1 MAKSKKAFVC
11 KECGYES
18 AKWIGQCP
26 ACNSWNSF
34 TEIHLAKKGPASRKR
49 EQNYRAPQSLSH
61 LEVQNDTRLNFC
73 FDELNRV
80 FGGGMVPGTVALLA
94 GEPGI
99 GKSTLVLQVL
109 MSLKSTN
116 ALYASGEESLG
127 QIRLR
132 AERTAAINDSVLFTE
147 ETDVDNVLDQVRD
160 TGATL
165 VIIDS
170 IQTMFQQDLDSPS
183 GTVSQIRECASRI
196 IQFAKSRAV
205 SFLLI
210 GHITKTGNIAGPM
223 VLEHMV
229 DVVLQF
235 EGDSRHFYRMLRAR
249 KNRFGSV
256 NEMGVFEMKADGLH
270 EVANPS
276 DMFIGSQRDDLSG
289 VALGASVEG
298 ARPMMIEIQSLVSTA
313 VFGTP
318 QRTATGYDMRRMS
331 MLLAVL
337 EKRANIRI
345 SQKDVFVNIAG
356 GLKVIDTGMD
366 LPLIAAVLSSA
377 YDKVLPAKSV
387 FCGEMGLSG
396 ELRAVS
402 RLEQRIKEAERMGF
416 VKIFVPPLKKSGTSG
431 RKNKIKV
438 IEAGDLKDF
447 TQKLFTS

>member
-1 MAKSKKAFVC
+1 
-11 KECGYES
+11 
-18 AKWIGQCP
+18 
-26 ACNSWNSF
+26 
-34 TEIHLAKKGPASRKR
+34 
-49 EQNYRAPQSLSH
+49 
-61 LEVQNDTRLNFC
+61 
-73 FDELNRV
+73 
-80 FGGGMVPGTVALLA
+80 
-94 GEPGI
+94 
-99 GKSTLVLQVL
+99 
-109 MSLKSTN
+109 
-116 ALYASGEESLG
+116 
-127 QIRLR
+127 
-132 AERTAAINDSVLFTE
+132 
-147 ETDVDNVLDQVRD
+147 
-160 TGATL
+160 
-165 VIIDS
+165 
-170 IQTMFQQDLDSPS
+170 
-183 GTVSQIRECASRI
+183 
-196 IQFAKSRAV
+196 
-205 SFLLI
+205 
-210 GHITKTGNIAGPM
+210 
-223 VLEHMV
+223 
-229 DVVLQF
+229 
-235 EGDSRHFYRMLRAR
+235 
-249 KNRFGSV
+249 
-256 NEMGVFEMKADGLH
+256 MKADGLH